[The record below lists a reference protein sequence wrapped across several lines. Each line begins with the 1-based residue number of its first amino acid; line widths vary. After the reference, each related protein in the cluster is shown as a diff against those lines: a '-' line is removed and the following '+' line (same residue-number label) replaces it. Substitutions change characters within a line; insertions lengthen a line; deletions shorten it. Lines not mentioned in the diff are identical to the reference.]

1 MIIFHRLKSFAR
13 WVFRRGEVERQLHD
27 ELESFIDL
35 TARDKIRDGV
45 APDEAR
51 RLARLE
57 LRGVDQT
64 KERVRWYRWG
74 AQLDV
79 LWQDLRYGWR
89 SLTRQPGFTAIVV
102 VTLAVGIGANTAVYS
117 VVDATLAT
125 SAVPRTRPPDGCL
138 PDGSLQRNSIANCL
152 VLPEVRDLST

>member
-1 MIIFHRLKSFAR
+1 MIIFHRLKSLAR

-64 KERVRWYRWG
+64 KERCAGIDG
-74 AQLDV
+74 A
-79 LWQDLRYGWR
+79 
-89 SLTRQPGFTAIVV
+89 
-102 VTLAVGIGANTAVYS
+102 
-117 VVDATLAT
+117 
-125 SAVPRTRPPDGCL
+125 
-138 PDGSLQRNSIANCL
+138 RNSMCFCRIFVTAGG
-152 VLPEVRDLST
+152 R

>member
-27 ELESFIDL
+27 ELESFIEL

-57 LRGVDQT
+57 LRGIDQT

-74 AQLDV
+74 AATRCAFTGPS
-79 LWQDLRYGWR
+79 LWL
-89 SLTRQPGFTAIVV
+89 AIADPAAW
-102 VTLAVGIGANTAVYS
+102 LYCNRCG
-117 VVDATLAT
+117 DAGRGNRREYRRL
-125 SAVPRTRPPDGCL
+125 
-138 PDGSLQRNSIANCL
+138 
-152 VLPEVRDLST
+152 